1 MNLTSFS
8 YAQDMMHFS
17 WVHIALKMT
26 HMYMHKRS
34 ILFSRGRRNAY
45 FLILLILIV
54 HRKQPNMKARLTKI
68 MSYLIPKFNGKVL
81 IFAPSFLY
89 FLKISHKKCHS
100 WMVRFTLFK
109 IALWNILFLFIAFI
123 KCLSFYTKATKCKS
137 TMLPNEENC
146 PTRIFYQE

>member
-8 YAQDMMHFS
+8 YAQDIMYFS
-17 WVHIALKMT
+17 WVHIPLKMT

-34 ILFSRGRRNAY
+34 ISFPRGCRNAY

-54 HRKQPNMKARLTKI
+54 HKKQPNMKARLTKI
-68 MSYLIPKFNGKVL
+68 TSYLITKFNRKIL
-81 IFAPSFLY
+81 IFDPSFLY

-109 IALWNILFLFIAFI
+109 MTLWHILFLFIAFVI
-123 KCLSFYTKATKCKS
+123 CLSFYSQSNQMQKHNVAEWRKLS
-137 TMLPNEENC
+137 H
-146 PTRIFYQE
+146 